1 MSETTQKAGR
11 SLDALRKFLAV
22 LVALVFF
29 TFWAAHR
36 TNVLLNGT
44 LERTVARQAADL
56 SVMAE
61 ERFGQELGELML
73 AASAI
78 SDDPTGETARRLL
91 VSLSAETKEE
101 AESRRAAE
109 ELGSIQGA
117 RHGISVGIIAVDG
130 RPLVGG
136 SLSRWDFLN
145 LPRAYRGQAVVDF
158 CAGRGLLFAVP
169 ILSGGNVRAVL
180 YRLYGENVMAGRF
193 TLTNYHPAVRLLLR
207 DKLGNLILPYKNY
220 GASDQAFFGDLVIRE
235 AFARLREQLG
245 TQRAAAAF
253 VERGGERYF
262 VFASD
267 LPRANCTVAGYIPW
281 SAVAGD
287 IARVHERLLRSIG
300 VLLLIFVSVWLYLAS
315 VRKKAEESEMLRLE
329 KEFADNANQ
338 AKSEFL
344 ANMSHEIRTPINA
357 VLGMNEMILREGKDP
372 AVARYARNIRSAG
385 KTLLDLINDVLDLSK
400 IESGKIEI
408 VESDYRLS
416 DLLRNAVNMAK
427 PRAEGKGLSFGFEVE
442 GTLPD
447 ALFGDMTRV
456 QQIVVNLLTNAA
468 KYTEKGSVR
477 FRVSGERNED
487 AGIGVLRFVIEDTG
501 IGIRDED
508 KDKLFKNFER
518 LDSVRNRSIE
528 GTGLGLAITKR
539 LANLMGGDVVF
550 ESTYG
555 VGSVFTAVLPQKID
569 GDEPIGDFAARLSEA
584 SDEPAYRASFRA
596 PEARI
601 LVADDNEM
609 NLMVV
614 EGLLKKTKVRI
625 DAVTDGQAV
634 LDRLAKDRYDAVLL
648 DHRMPGMDG
657 VETLPAAKKL
667 PNAEGV
673 PFLILTADAVSGM
686 REQFL
691 GEGFDDYLAKP
702 LDGATL
708 EWTLMRFLPPEK
720 IQPVPEAE
728 PATKQDAPVPQET
741 KNASTEGRAQNV
753 QNTQNESTET
763 AVESEELPVL
773 DRVLGLQYCG
783 GDQGFYRELAG
794 MFADTY
800 PKKRQQIEKTF
811 SDGNWNDYTTYVHAL
826 KSSSLSLG
834 GKRLSETARK
844 LEAQGKRIAQG
855 DAEAEA
861 LDYIRAHHEEL
872 LSLYEEFVEKARALS
887 EEEGEA

>member
-1 MSETTQKAGR
+1 MNKSTQATGR
-11 SLDALRKFLAV
+11 SLDALRKIL
-22 LVALVFF
+22 ALVVAFAF
-29 TFWAAHR
+29 LTFWATHR
-36 TNVLLNGT
+36 TNALLNDT
-44 LERTVARQAADL
+44 LERTVARQAADM
-56 SVMAE
+56 SVIAE
-61 ERFGQELGELML
+61 ERFGQELGALAL

-101 AESRRAAE
+101 TENRKKAE
-109 ELGSIQGA
+109 ELGWLQSA
-117 RHGISVGIIAVDG
+117 RHGISVGVIALDG

-136 SLSRWDFLN
+136 SLSHWDFLN
-145 LPRAYRGQAVVDF
+145 LPRAYRGQPVVDF

-180 YRLYGENVMAGRF
+180 YRLYGESMMAERF
-193 TLTNYHPAVRLLLR
+193 TLTNYHPALRLLLR
-207 DKLGNLILPYKNY
+207 DKLGNLILSYKNY
-220 GASDQAFFGDLVIRE
+220 GASDQAFFDDLVIRE
-235 AFARLREQLG
+235 AFADLRNQLG
-245 TQRAAAAF
+245 TRRAAATYI
-253 VERGGERYF
+253 ERDGERYF

-267 LPRANCTVAGYIPW
+267 LPRANCTVAGYVPW
-281 SAVAGD
+281 AAVAGD
-287 IARVHERLLRSIG
+287 IARIHERLLRSIG
-300 VLLLIFVSVWLYLAS
+300 ILLLVFVSVGLYIAS
-315 VRKKAEESEMLRLE
+315 VRKKAAESEAMRRE
-329 KEFADNANQ
+329 KEIADSANR

-372 AVARYARNIRSAG
+372 AVARYAKNIRSAG

-427 PRAEGKGLSFGFEVE
+427 PRAEGKGLSFGFAVD

-468 KYTEKGSVR
+468 KYTEKGSVD
-477 FRVSGERNED
+477 FRVSGEKDEA
-487 AGIGVLRFVIEDTG
+487 AGTVVLRFVVEDTG

-508 KDKLFKNFER
+508 KEKLFKQFER
-518 LDSVRNRSIE
+518 LDSVRNRSVE

-555 VGSVFTAVLPQKID
+555 VGSVFTATLPQKID
-569 GDEPIGDFAARLSEA
+569 GDEPIGDFAARLSDA
-584 SDEPAYRASFRA
+584 SDEPAYRAAFVA
-596 PEARI
+596 PEARL

-614 EGLLKKTKVRI
+614 EGLLKKTKVQI
-625 DAVTDGQAV
+625 DAVTDGQTV
-634 LDRLAKDRYDAVLL
+634 LDRLAESRYDAVLL

-657 VETLPAAKKL
+657 VETLHAAKKL
-667 PNAEGV
+667 PNAEGT
-673 PFLILTADAVSGM
+673 PFLILTADAVAGM

-708 EWTLMRFLPPEK
+708 EWTLMRYLPKDKVLPAG
-720 IQPVPEAE
+720 EAE
-728 PATKQDAPVPQET
+728 APEEKAAVAPEPQAREP
-741 KNASTEGRAQNV
+741 
-753 QNTQNESTET
+753 
-763 AVESEELPVL
+763 EEEPPVL
-773 DRVLGLQYCG
+773 DKAIGLQYSA
-783 GDQGFYRELAG
+783 GDKEFYRELSQ
-794 MFADTY
+794 MFADVY
-800 PKKRQQIEKTF
+800 PKKRQQIETAF
-811 SDGNWNDYTTYVHAL
+811 REENWNDYVTYTHAL
-826 KSSSLSLG
+826 KSSALSIG
-834 GKRLSETARK
+834 GRRLSEAAK
-844 LEAQGKRIAQG
+844 K
-855 DAEAEA
+855 AEA
-861 LDYIRAHHEEL
+861 LGQCVLADSADASEKAETLALIRKNQEKL
-872 LSLYEEFVEKARALS
+872 MDLYDGLAERIREEF
-887 EEEGEA
+887 GQ

>member
-1 MSETTQKAGR
+1 MNESTQATGR
-11 SLDALRKFLAV
+11 SLDALRKIL
-22 LVALVFF
+22 ALVVAFAF
-29 TFWAAHR
+29 LTFWATHR
-36 TNVLLNGT
+36 TNALLNDT
-44 LERTVARQAADL
+44 LERTVARQAADM
-56 SVMAE
+56 SVIAE
-61 ERFGQELGELML
+61 ERFGQELGELAL

-91 VSLSAETKEE
+91 VSLGAETKEE
-101 AESRRAAE
+101 TENRKKAE
-109 ELGSIQGA
+109 ELGWLQGT

-130 RPLVGG
+130 HPLVGG
-136 SLSRWDFLN
+136 SLSHWDFLN
-145 LPRAYRGQAVVDF
+145 LPRAYRGQPVVDF

-235 AFARLREQLG
+235 AFANLREQLG
-245 TQRAAAAF
+245 TRRAAATYI
-253 VERGGERYF
+253 ERDGERYF

-267 LPRANCTVAGYIPW
+267 LPRANCTVAGYVPW
-281 SAVAGD
+281 AAVAGD
-287 IARVHERLLRSIG
+287 IARIHERLLRSIG
-300 VLLLIFVSVWLYLAS
+300 VLLLVFVSVGLYIFS
-315 VRKKAEESEMLRLE
+315 VRKKAAESEAMRRE
-329 KEFADNANQ
+329 KEIADSANR

-427 PRAEGKGLSFGFEVE
+427 PRAEGKGLSFGFAVD

-477 FRVSGERNED
+477 FSVSGEKDED
-487 AGIGVLRFVIEDTG
+487 AGTVALRFVVEDTG

-508 KDKLFKNFER
+508 KEKLFKQFER
-518 LDSVRNRSIE
+518 LDSVRNRSVE

-555 VGSVFTAVLPQKID
+555 VGSVFTATLPQKID
-569 GDEPIGDFAARLSEA
+569 GGEAIGDFAARLSEA
-584 SDEPAYRASFRA
+584 SDEPAYRTAFVA
-596 PEARI
+596 PEARL

-614 EGLLKKTKVRI
+614 EGLLKKTKVQI

-634 LDRLAKDRYDAVLL
+634 LDRLAESRYDAVLL

-657 VETLPAAKKL
+657 VETLHAAKKL
-667 PNAEGV
+667 PNAEGT
-673 PFLILTADAVSGM
+673 PFLILTADAVVGM

-708 EWTLMRFLPPEK
+708 EWTLMRYLPKDKVLPAGETPAEETPAAPEP
-720 IQPVPEAE
+720 QAREPE
-728 PATKQDAPVPQET
+728 
-741 KNASTEGRAQNV
+741 
-753 QNTQNESTET
+753 
-763 AVESEELPVL
+763 EELPVL
-773 DRVLGLQYCG
+773 DRALGLQYSA
-783 GDQGFYRELAG
+783 GDKEFYRELSQ
-794 MFADTY
+794 MFADVY
-800 PKKRQQIEKTF
+800 PKKRQQIETAF
-811 SDGNWNDYTTYVHAL
+811 REENWDDYVTYTHAL
-826 KSSSLSLG
+826 KSSSLSIG
-834 GKRLSETARK
+834 GRRLSEAAK
-844 LEAQGKRIAQG
+844 K
-855 DAEAEA
+855 AEA
-861 LDYIRAHHEEL
+861 LGKCVLADSAEAPEKAETLALIRENQEKLMEL
-872 LSLYEEFVEKARALS
+872 YDDLVGRIREEF
-887 EEEGEA
+887 GQ